1 MTVIAR
7 PNHPA
12 RLAGV
17 FAASIAAF
25 ALVAAAAG
33 AVLYI
38 VDNERGGATVA
49 PAGPE
54 IDVDLPSGL
63 VLVLPIEGQ
72 DAWLDALGFS
82 PIVPASLPAGVDAEP
97 AYFLEQPDSRGRR
110 AGHLRY
116 GSDAGP
122 TVVLVEQ
129 QGQIVADKPLY
140 SKESDGSRAY
150 FESFQCGLVVIQAQI
165 YFNQDPADLAPA
177 AVTQSTADAFMTDL
191 KDQCRS

>member
-1 MTVIAR
+1 MTVIVR

-38 VDNERGGATVA
+38 VDNERRSAAPTAT
-49 PAGPE
+49 GP
-54 IDVDLPSGL
+54 IADVDLPSGL
-63 VLVLPIEGQ
+63 VLVQPIEGEA
-72 DAWLDALGFS
+72 AWRDALGFR
-82 PIVPASLPAGVDAEP
+82 PIIPDSLPEGVGAEP
-97 AYFLEQPDSRGRR
+97 AYLLQQPDSRGRR
-110 AGHLRY
+110 AGHLRF
-116 GSDAGP
+116 GSESGP
-122 TVVLVEQ
+122 TIVLVEQ
-129 QGQIVADKPLY
+129 QGQIAAEKPLY
-140 SKESDGSRAY
+140 SNESENTRAY

-165 YFNQDPADLAPA
+165 YFSLDVAPPPLIVA
-177 AVTQSTADAFMTDL
+177 TNSVANSFMADL